1 MEQALKLLKEIRGS
15 RKIVVLGDMLELGGA
30 AEFFHYKIGSLMGQL
45 NIQALFALGK
55 YSHKTVAGAKEAGIE
70 AAFVFRD
77 KKSLIEKLLT
87 FLKENDCLL
96 VKGSREMRMEEI
108 IDRLRMKLCPST

>member
-1 MEQALKLLKEIRGS
+1 M
-15 RKIVVLGDMLELGGA
+15 ELGGA

-55 YSHKTVAGAKEAGIE
+55 YSHKTVAGAKKAGIE
-70 AAFVFRD
+70 EAFFFRD